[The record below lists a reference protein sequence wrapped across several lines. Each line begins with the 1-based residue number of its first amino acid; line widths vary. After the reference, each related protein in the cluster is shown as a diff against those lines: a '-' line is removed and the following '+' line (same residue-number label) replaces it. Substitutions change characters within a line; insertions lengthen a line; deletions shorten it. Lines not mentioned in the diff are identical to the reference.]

1 MKDTIFTR
9 IQAKYDALSP
19 THRKIADYIRQNYI
33 EMTYQSISEISQ
45 KIGVSTGSITNFC
58 KLMDY
63 KGFQQLHDELR
74 QVAKGEIFPLRDIQD
89 SITTESLGEGAR
101 ILQQVLE
108 MNIENL
114 QATFTDHLEQN
125 FTAALTQLKKAQN
138 IYILGLRSCYA
149 LSYYF
154 YFMLKDIG
162 FNNVHLLSLGT
173 GDIFDQVANVRRGD
187 LIFSISFQ
195 TYTQATC
202 DVTAYFLKRGAASVA
217 LTDLQSSPIA
227 HGAKAV
233 LIAKNATSTFSY
245 VSAITILNALVIGLG
260 RSDQDKTMRCLEERK
275 ALLQEQHVHLM

>member
-125 FTAALTQLKKAQN
+125 FTAALTQLKKARN

-217 LTDLQSSPIA
+217 LTDLQSSPLA

>member
-9 IQAKYDALSP
+9 IQAKYDALSQ

-125 FTAALTQLKKAQN
+125 FTAALTQLKKARN

>member
-125 FTAALTQLKKAQN
+125 FTAALTQLKKARN

-173 GDIFDQVANVRRGD
+173 GDIFDQVGNVRRGD

>member
-74 QVAKGEIFPLRDIQD
+74 QVAKGEIFTLRDIQD

-125 FTAALTQLKKAQN
+125 FTAALTQLKKARN

>member
-1 MKDTIFTR
+1 
-9 IQAKYDALSP
+9 
-19 THRKIADYIRQNYI
+19 
-33 EMTYQSISEISQ
+33 MTYQSISEISQ

-125 FTAALTQLKKAQN
+125 FTAALTQLKKARN

>member
-125 FTAALTQLKKAQN
+125 FTAALTQLKKARN

-173 GDIFDQVANVRRGD
+173 GDIFDQVENVRRGD

>member
-125 FTAALTQLKKAQN
+125 FTAALTQLKKARN

-227 HGAKAV
+227 HGAKAE

>member
-125 FTAALTQLKKAQN
+125 FTAALTQLKKARN

-217 LTDLQSSPIA
+217 LRDLLSSPIA
-227 HGAKAV
+227 HRAKAV

-260 RSDQDKTMRCLEERK
+260 RSDQDKTMLCLEERK

>member
-125 FTAALTQLKKAQN
+125 FTAALTQLKKARN

-187 LIFSISFQ
+187 LIFSMLLICGL
-195 TYTQATC
+195 YTL
-202 DVTAYFLKRGAASVA
+202 FLVA
-217 LTDLQSSPIA
+217 ELFLMFKFARKGPSSLKTGRYHFEQSSAAIQ
-227 HGAKAV
+227 
-233 LIAKNATSTFSY
+233 
-245 VSAITILNALVIGLG
+245 SA
-260 RSDQDKTMRCLEERK
+260 R
-275 ALLQEQHVHLM
+275 

>member
-1 MKDTIFTR
+1 MQDTIFSR
-9 IQAKYDALSP
+9 IQVKYDTLSP

-33 EMTYQSISEISQ
+33 ETTYQSISEISK
-45 KIGVSTGSITNFC
+45 KIGVSTGSVTNFC

-63 KGFQQLHDELR
+63 TGFQQLHEELR
-74 QVAKGEIFPLRDIQD
+74 RVAKEEIFPLRDIQD

-101 ILQQVLE
+101 ILQQVLA
-108 MNIENL
+108 MNIDNL
-114 QATFTDHLEQN
+114 QSTFTDHLEQN
-125 FTAALTQLKKAQN
+125 FTAALNQLKKARN
-138 IYILGLRSCYA
+138 IYVLGLRSCYA

-162 FNNVHLLSLGT
+162 FNNAHLLSLGT
-173 GDIFDQVANVRRGD
+173 GDIFDRVADVRRGD
-187 LIFSISFQ
+187 LIFSIAFQ

-227 HGAKAV
+227 HKAKAV
-233 LIAKNATSTFSY
+233 LIAKNNAPTFSY

-260 RSDQDKTMRCLEERK
+260 RSDQDKTKRCLEEKK
-275 ALLQEQHVHLM
+275 ALLQEQQVHLI